1 MWCKKYEQEMQGPL
15 PTDAATMHRKPP
27 VNIHR
32 LVTAIYFCGGWAGEC
47 HSEDNLQELIFSFPL
62 WGLRLREDAF
72 SCGLSLSAPT
82 ATKAVLP
89 FSPETHSCDSR
100 SDLRHERRWEWL
112 PLMKTKKA
120 RVEFMEWS
128 TAMPRAQSLMVKAD
142 YCFLFAKNQPPL

>member
-1 MWCKKYEQEMQGPL
+1 MQGPL

-72 SCGLSLSAPT
+72 SCGLSLCPHSYKSCASLLSWNPQLWLQKWSQAWAKVRMT
-82 ATKAVLP
+82 A
-89 FSPETHSCDSR
+89 FNED
-100 SDLRHERRWEWL
+100 
-112 PLMKTKKA
+112 
-120 RVEFMEWS
+120 
-128 TAMPRAQSLMVKAD
+128 
-142 YCFLFAKNQPPL
+142 